1 MTTAV
6 VVGAGPNG
14 LAAAIHLARHGVDV
28 QVLEARDTIGGGAR
42 SGELTVPGVI
52 HDHCSAFH
60 PWAVGSPFWRE
71 IDLQR
76 YGLTLRWPE
85 IDCAHPLDDGTAG
98 VLYQSIETTVARMGP
113 DGTRWRCAVGDLAAG
128 FDDLAQDLLRPMV
141 NIPRHPIRLA
151 AFGPRAVLPATVMA
165 RWFHTEQARAL
176 FGGQAAHAYTRLD
189 RPLTAALGLI
199 FLATGHRYGWP
210 VAEGGSGSIIA
221 ALAAA
226 LDAHGGTV
234 TTGVSVAS
242 RKDVPAADIVMLDLS
257 PAAAYAIYGDVM
269 PGRIKRSYRRY
280 RQGSSAF
287 KVDFAIE
294 GDIPWTNPDCGRAGT
309 VHLGGTFAEIADTE
323 RQRAQGKMAQRPFVL
338 VGQQYLADPIPVR
351 GQYQPDMG
359 IRACAV
365 RLHRRCH
372 RRRRRPDRAVR
383 PGIPRP
389 NHRDRQHE
397 RCRATGLQ
405 PQLHRRRYRRWGQRP
420 AAGHLSAADCGQPLR
435 DRRAGCLPVFAIHT
449 AGTRHPRAVRL
460 PRRRCS
466 AEVAPHVAVVSP
478 RDGCHTGPSMR
489 STHMCRIATTGV
501 PGFPQA
507 KGSKSPGLLPAQ
519 QPLPLLI

>member
-98 VLYQSIETTVARMGP
+98 VLYQSIETTVARMGS

-128 FDDLAQDLLRPMV
+128 FDDLAQDLLRPV
-141 NIPRHPIRLA
+141 INIPCHPIRLA

-176 FGGQAAHAYTRLD
+176 FGGQAAHVYTRLD

-199 FLATGHRYGWP
+199 FLAIGHRYGWP

-226 LDAHGGTV
+226 LDAHGGTI
-234 TTGVSVAS
+234 TTGVTVAS
-242 RKDVPAADIVMLDLS
+242 RKDIPNADVVMLDLS
-257 PAAAYAIYGDVM
+257 SAAVLSIYGDVM

-338 VGQQYLADPIPVR
+338 VGQQYLADPSRSAGNTNPIWAYAHVPF
-351 GQYQPDMG
+351 GYTGD
-359 IRACAV
+359 ATAAV
-365 RLHRRCH
+365 VDQIERF
-372 RRRRRPDRAVR
+372 A
-383 PGIPRP
+383 PGF
-389 NHRDRQHE
+389 RDRII
-397 RCRATGLQ
+397 ATVST
-405 PQLHRRRYRRWGQRP
+405 
-420 AAGHLSAADCGQPLR
+420 SAAELQAYNPNYIGGDIVGGAN
-435 DRRAGCLPVFAIHT
+435 DRLQVIFRP
-449 AGTRHPRAVRL
+449 
-460 PRRRCS
+460 
-466 AEVAPHVAVVSP
+466 
-478 RDGCHTGPSMR
+478 
-489 STHMCRIATTGV
+489 RIAVNPYAIGV
-501 PGFPQA
+501 PGVYLCSQSTP
-507 KGSKSPGLLPAQ
+507 PGPGIHGLCGYHAADAALRW
-519 QPLPLLI
+519 LRT